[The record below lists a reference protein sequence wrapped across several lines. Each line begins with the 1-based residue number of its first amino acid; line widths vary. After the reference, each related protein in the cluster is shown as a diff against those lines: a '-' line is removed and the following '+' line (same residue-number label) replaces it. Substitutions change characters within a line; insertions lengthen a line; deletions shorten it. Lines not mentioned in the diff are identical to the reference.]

1 MSRPRISYSI
11 KPSFEPEKALT
22 VAVGWVD
29 RRKQYCVDVKRGAK
43 TKRKWIDSDS
53 RLDEIMAA
61 SASLDLPLLSEG
73 PEGLD
78 GTGYSF
84 KIGITPSVE
93 FSWWQELPDS
103 WIALAD
109 IIQQMS
115 IIADEM
121 TQ

>member
-1 MSRPRISYSI
+1 MIRPRISYSI
-11 KPSFEPEKALT
+11 KPSFEPEKAVT
-22 VAVGWVD
+22 VEVGWAD

-43 TKRKWIDSDS
+43 TKRKWVDSDS

-61 SASLDLPLLSEG
+61 AASLDLPLLSEG
-73 PEGLD
+73 PVGLD

-93 FSWWQELPDS
+93 FSWWQELPAS
-103 WIALAD
+103 WIALAG
-109 IIQQMS
+109 IIKQLS
-115 IIADEM
+115 IIADEI